1 MFAGCPEPCSQT
13 AWSLSASFCKREENF
28 PSRWAARSPGTCSR
42 FRAGPPS
49 APGPFSSVPPLL
61 LRGEFGQGD
70 NDKRRTSFLSTHVPQ
85 KSPGESRHVSMA
97 VTGSVIGPGVTAQ
110 RSAAAGAATRLM
122 CRREAGS
129 SAVCSVTSQHGKR
142 LLCARRRVRNLA
154 FLLLGRCWCKVTR
167 GFSGVLCRGGLKVPS
182 RIPPRC
188 TSRINVITSPW
199 SHGGP
204 VMTHFIWE
212 DGHPNVTRIRT
223 EPGVAGGISIARR
236 PWWLVPWGRVPHW
249 TAFSRQDPNAGVLGA
264 YL

>member
-1 MFAGCPEPCSQT
+1 MGGGGTFRPKPRFSCSLGALSLALKPLGVSAPPFANGRKTSPHDGRLVHQGP
-13 AWSLSASFCKREENF
+13 
-28 PSRWAARSPGTCSR
+28 AAG
-42 FRAGPPS
+42 

-142 LLCARRRVRNLA
+142 LLCARR
-154 FLLLGRCWCKVTR
+154 
-167 GFSGVLCRGGLKVPS
+167 
-182 RIPPRC
+182 
-188 TSRINVITSPW
+188 
-199 SHGGP
+199 
-204 VMTHFIWE
+204 
-212 DGHPNVTRIRT
+212 
-223 EPGVAGGISIARR
+223 
-236 PWWLVPWGRVPHW
+236 
-249 TAFSRQDPNAGVLGA
+249 
-264 YL
+264 